1 MNTKLTLSLD
11 KNVIEDAKR
20 YADDSKTSL
29 SDIVENYFKAIV
41 SKSKQQPPF
50 IKKFI
55 ILKKNHHEKNYFLL
69 LRCNVREH
77 HNCICPN
84 LSKRHRNPQ

>member
-41 SKSKQQPPF
+41 SKSKQQPKDQ
-50 IKKFI
+50 IKKSSLHTLRGSI
-55 ILKKNHHEKNYFLL
+55 KKPLASEWKKDVTLYLKKKHEL
-69 LRCNVREH
+69 
-77 HNCICPN
+77 
-84 LSKRHRNPQ
+84 